1 MGGHPHLQEFVPV
14 VEDSLRMKQAK
25 SLARWICVVC
35 PLGILPPLLLASCS
49 LIYRGVALAL
59 LVVKQF
65 TEIDVG
71 GDVAS
76 SMAMYGFYGMIF
88 LQFAVLYLF
97 IPETWRLFYIL
108 SIQVKQCDGDLKQ
121 VIRSITDAYPEFAW

>member
-1 MGGHPHLQEFVPV
+1 MG
-14 VEDSLRMKQAK
+14 
-25 SLARWICVVC
+25 
-35 PLGILPPLLLASCS
+35 LPPLLLASCS
-49 LIYRGVALAL
+49 LIFRGVALAL

-108 SIQVKQCDGDLKQ
+108 SIQLRKCDGDLTE
-121 VIRSITDAYPEFAW
+121 IITPIKDAHPELAWALSDVMEPTQELDNVEQPKTP